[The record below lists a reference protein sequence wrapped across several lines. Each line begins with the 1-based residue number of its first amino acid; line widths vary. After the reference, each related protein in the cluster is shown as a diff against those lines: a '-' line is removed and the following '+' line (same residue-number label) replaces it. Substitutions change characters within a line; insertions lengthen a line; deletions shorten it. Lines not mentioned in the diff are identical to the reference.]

1 MTEGSGLE
9 ISLGAKRLIESAQ
22 QKMHEGKH
30 SFLGLHHWLLAML
43 EKHAPMAESMVRN
56 IDIENTR
63 KLLLARISQGD
74 FGTALEESAV
84 IQKSSERAK
93 QRGKAQVSERDI
105 VFILLQLAGYTI
117 QDADGMTIPVIEKE
131 EIPGEINQT
140 PSPLKD
146 AIPLENEKE
155 SSSNTPTLEQFGRD
169 LTQEARNGKIRP
181 LVGREEEIQLMIETL
196 CRTSKRN
203 PVLIGPAGVG
213 KTAIVEGLA
222 QYVISGKVPE
232 FLKNSRIIALQPS
245 TLVAGAH
252 YAGELDKRMQ
262 AILKEATSEGILL
275 FIDEIHTI
283 MGTGGMMGTS
293 DIGSMLKPALARGD
307 IACIAATTD
316 DEYRKFIET
325 DTALERRF
333 QPIRVHELNP
343 DQTFVVLQSVREVL
357 ATKRNIT
364 MDDGILRWLIQFGDQ
379 NMRNRHFPD
388 KAVDL
393 LEQCVA
399 HSIAIGKNTVEM
411 SDAQEVGQRMVGMPL
426 SLEKR
431 LDNLKNHL
439 EQQGILSSDEIQIV
453 INRLQVTMRGLDL
466 RSGRPNVV
474 LLLSGDAANNSD
486 VLAETLSKE
495 LFGSTDRVITIDFSR
510 FTHPA
515 DISLLV
521 GAPPGYVGYS
531 DSLPLH
537 RIAQIPWCILRFENI
552 DQCVSSIRSFISQ
565 GLETGM
571 IVDGRGRPLYFSDTV
586 VILTADIS
594 ISVQHGLGFKTD
606 SVQIKS
612 EDVFKAVVEC
622 VGQEVAEQID
632 LFVPGLAKSGGL
644 TQKWLKEHLLKDLTD
659 RYLSQ
664 GVELLWDQT
673 TIAWLSKQQEAYLSE
688 RDWEHWVDEALSPAL
703 IPYLPKTG
711 KGSAVAVRV
720 KMNENQVVIEPIE
733 QEKRNGIQNQ
743 TSGRDI

>member
-1 MTEGSGLE
+1 MSERAGLE

-22 QKMHEGKH
+22 QKMQEAKH
-30 SFLGLHHWLLAML
+30 SFLGINHWLLAMF
-43 EKHAPMAESMVRN
+43 ERHAPMAEAMVKN
-56 IDIENTR
+56 LDTENTR
-63 KLLLARISQGD
+63 KLLLARVSQGD
-74 FGTALEESAV
+74 FGAALEENAV
-84 IQKSSERAK
+84 IQKASERAK
-93 QRGKAQVSERDI
+93 QRGKAQISERD
-105 VFILLQLAGYTI
+105 VVYVLLQLAGYTI
-117 QDADGMTIPVIEKE
+117 QDADGMTLPVIEKE
-131 EIPGEINQT
+131 DISNGGNQT
-140 PSPLKD
+140 PSPLKEG
-146 AIPLENEKE
+146 ISSEIEKE
-155 SSSNTPTLEQFGRD
+155 DLSKTPTLEQFGRD
-169 LTQEARNGKIRP
+169 LTQEARSGKLRP
-181 LVGREEEIQLMIETL
+181 LVGREEEIQLMVETL

-222 QYVISGKVPE
+222 QRIISGSVPE

-262 AILKEATSEGILL
+262 AILKEATTEGILL

-343 DQTFVVLQSVREVL
+343 DQTYVVLQSVREVL
-357 ATKRNIT
+357 ATKRNVM

-399 HSIAIGKNTVEM
+399 HSIAVGKNSVELA
-411 SDAQEVGQRMVGMPL
+411 DAQEVGQRMVGMPL

-431 LDNLKNHL
+431 LKNLEHHL
-439 EQQGILSSDEIQIV
+439 SQQGILSSDEIQTL

-466 RSGRPNVV
+466 RSDRPNVV

-495 LFGSTDRVITIDFSR
+495 LYGSTDRVITIDFSR

-537 RIAQIPWCILRFENI
+537 RLAQIPWCILRFENI
-552 DQCVSSIRSFISQ
+552 DQCIVSIRSFISQ
-565 GLETGM
+565 GLENGM
-571 IVDGRGRPLYFSDTV
+571 IIDGRGKPLYFSDTV
-586 VILTADIS
+586 VLLTADVS
-594 ISVQHGLGFKTD
+594 ISVQHGLGFRAE
-606 SVQIKS
+606 SIQIKS
-612 EDVFKAVVEC
+612 EDIFKAVVETI
-622 VGQEVAEQID
+622 GQEVAEQID
-632 LFVPGLAKSGGL
+632 LFVPGLAKIGGL
-644 TQKWLKEHLLKDLTD
+644 TQKWLEEHLLKDLSD

-664 GVELLWDQT
+664 GVELHWDQT

-703 IPYLPKTG
+703 IPHLPSTG
-711 KGSAVAVRV
+711 KGTAIAVNV
-720 KMNENQVVIEPIE
+720 KMNDNQVVIEPIK
-733 QEKRNGIQNQ
+733 QEM
-743 TSGRDI
+743 